1 MFPVPSHWRE
11 FEDTRV
17 IETTGCLHARN
28 QKRKCDPFYSSSDF
42 SKFPRSDPSSNYSLP
57 NYFIEFLPIFFFSH
71 LFPTVSIVKSGEKT
85 ETLTS
90 HEFQVTSHFVA
101 HNSSSARL
109 IASCFEDIAGH
120 RIMISRVARD
130 SINSLSLSL
139 SLKITFKNVEKQIR
153 NYPKNYSRIDLRRR
167 AERGR

>member
-1 MFPVPSHWRE
+1 MHA
-11 FEDTRV
+11 TRNENAIHFIPLRISRSFHEV
-17 IETTGCLHARN
+17 IAIPPPIILCLIT
-28 QKRKCDPFYSSSDF
+28 SSSF
-42 SKFPRSDPSSNYSLP
+42 
-57 NYFIEFLPIFFFSH
+57 FLFFFFSH